1 MTPRRSVNA
10 PPPRNGAG
18 RPADPSPP
26 VAFIPGPAEA
36 RLLSLLHEAAAFAT
50 QLDMTLA
57 DAARLLAARASDV
70 AGAIVALRAALAEAG
85 ALSAGSEADE
95 SIRALLERLARRAPM
110 RRDGRLEV
118 HARRIAEAAADLH
131 GDVVST
137 VARARRR
144 LDRPALQALRR
155 FEKAHDELQLRM
167 RAVGAV
173 ARLTHGLRGRELE
186 DRRRQLAADVAG
198 LSRRLE
204 ERRDRLAAQR
214 EMSAV
219 LWRELDAELYASIE
233 EVGSELGHLLG

>member
-1 MTPRRSVNA
+1 MTPRGHANV
-10 PPPRNGAG
+10 PPPGPVPE
-18 RPADPSPP
+18 RPVDPSPP

-70 AGAIVALRAALAEAG
+70 AGAIVALRAALAETG
-85 ALSAGSEADE
+85 ALPAGCEADA
-95 SIRALLERLARRAPM
+95 SIRALLELLARRAPM
-110 RRDGRLEV
+110 RRDGRLEA

-131 GDVVST
+131 GDVVAT
-137 VARARRR
+137 VAQARRR

-167 RAVGAV
+167 RAVAAAV
-173 ARLTHGLRGRELE
+173 RLTHGLRGRELDE
-186 DRRRQLAADVAG
+186 RRRQLAADLAG

-219 LWRELDAELYASIE
+219 LWRELDAELYASVE
-233 EVGSELGHLLG
+233 EVGAELADLLG